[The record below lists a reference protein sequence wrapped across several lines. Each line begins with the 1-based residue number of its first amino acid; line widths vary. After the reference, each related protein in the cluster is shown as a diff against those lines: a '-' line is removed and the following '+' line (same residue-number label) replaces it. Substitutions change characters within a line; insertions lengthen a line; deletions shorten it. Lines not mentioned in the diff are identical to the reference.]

1 MTAEDLQRSLNRL
14 GAVRCGS
21 TVTAPCPLCQSEPV
35 PIEKHH
41 LSITAG
47 ASYPL
52 LFFCHKCQIP
62 KAQSQEDRDH
72 NRSVSKRILEASG
85 CDPAVCFERME
96 AGEIR
101 RLWSQIAL
109 GSVVLEEGQER
120 QPDRVL
126 SVAYSEL
133 LESLSLSE
141 KHCKWLTKR
150 GMDPHYC
157 FSIGYRTSEGECESE
172 REWVGVPGC
181 VGGKW
186 LLRPSLLIPCRNRE
200 GMICAIKQRVTDG
213 GKARMRLLSHR
224 GIKARQLVHWPVGT
238 EFGSGSTA
246 IWITEGERKADYLQ
260 LVKSV
265 PVVGLPGCGS
275 WQRVVPLLEEWECV
289 VLALDMDEAGHKTTD
304 QLGRLLKASGK
315 SVLVAKWDRGKGAD
329 DALAAGE
336 ELRLEEFV
344 AAESGAVRVGEA
356 QPANPQ
362 PKGSLEFGQ
371 KLSDHQILPYLKQF
385 GPQPMHL
392 VKAYS
397 PTVMAL
403 LREGRLRSQLTKEGR
418 ILEVVE

>member
-41 LSITAG
+41 LSITCG
-47 ASYPL
+47 NSFPL

-62 KAQSQEDRDH
+62 KAQTQEDRDY
-72 NRSVSKRILEASG
+72 NRSVSKRILEAAG

-133 LESLSLSE
+133 LESLHLSDR
-141 KHCKWLTKR
+141 HRKWLAKR
-150 GMDPHYC
+150 GMDADYC

-181 VGGKW
+181 VAGKW

-200 GMICAIKQRVTDG
+200 GLVCAIKQRVTDG

-224 GIKARQLVHWPVGT
+224 GIKARQLIHWPLATQAPAKGHS
-238 EFGSGSTA
+238 F
-246 IWITEGERKADYLQ
+246 WITEGERKADYLQ
-260 LVKSV
+260 RAKGQWVL
-265 PVVGLPGCGS
+265 GLPGCGS
-275 WQRVVPLLEEWECV
+275 WQRVVPLLDGVPEV
-289 VLALDMDEAGHKTTD
+289 VLALDADEAGRKTTD

-315 SVLVAKWDRGKGAD
+315 SVLVAKWGNGKGVD

-344 AAESGAVRVGEA
+344 AADRVGEA
-356 QPANPQ
+356 QPVNPQ
-362 PKGSLEFGQ
+362 PKGSLEWGQ

-403 LREGRLRSQLTKEGR
+403 LREGRLRSSLTKEGR
-418 ILEVVE
+418 ILEVVDG